1 MGIYNHQT
9 IHCFSLKNAS
19 SFFSPIIPKV
29 LFSFT
34 FFKKHLES
42 FEFFFSVVSWSIV
55 YFVILLF
62 FASKCAVMGTAILYS
77 IIFVVF
83 FHSLTLTSLSFF
95 FLLRSLFLIIFL
107 EDNMMVLCLSH
118 NSFVVYFFV
127 YLNSC

>member
-1 MGIYNHQT
+1 MQ
-9 IHCFSLKNAS
+9 AA
-19 SFFSPIIPKV
+19 FFSPIIPKV

-77 IIFVVF
+77 IIFVF
-83 FHSLTLTSLSFF
+83 FSFSHSYLSFF
-95 FLLRSLFLIIFL
+95 LLSVAFSF
-107 EDNMMVLCLSH
+107 SH
-118 NSFVVYFFV
+118 HFP
-127 YLNSC
+127 